1 MSLLLFVPA
10 FARIIMADVTIK
22 HTTVQSIAIDMI
34 VPPVR
39 LKRLVN
45 ADNTPQPIRP
55 E

>member
-22 HTTVQSIAIDMI
+22 HITVQSIAIDMI
-34 VPPVR
+34 IPPVR
-39 LKRLVN
+39 LKGLINRDN
-45 ADNTPQPIRP
+45 APPHRWP